1 LGMLGYV
8 RLASASAVPP
18 SESGKKE
25 REKHTHTHTRAW
37 GIIHQ
42 PISPSPSQD
51 KSLMGSWLDMDE

>member
-1 LGMLGYV
+1 MLGYV

-25 REKHTHTHTRAW
+25 RERDTHTKAW

-42 PISPSPSQD
+42 PISLSPSQD
-51 KSLMGSWLDMDE
+51 KSLMESWLDMDE